1 MHPTMAHSMVTR
13 GATTRPRPLTTL
25 TIGLM
30 MVVVAPSCALYELMG
45 GLDYAHTF
53 MSDPWGKVI

>member
-1 MHPTMAHSMVTR
+1 MEANSAKTAKNPCW
-13 GATTRPRPLTTL
+13 TTL

-30 MVVVAPSCALYELMG
+30 MVVVAPLCASYELKS

-53 MSDPWGKVI
+53 MSDPWAKVI